1 MQGDKVTAKIGGNLH
16 IETLQEKET
25 YEEKNT
31 SAGFDLSWDIRAGKF
46 SKPTFGLSAGRG
58 TIDSHYRSARGQ
70 SGIFA
75 GKDGFDIY
83 VEKNTDLKGAVIA
96 SEADAGKNR
105 LSTGTFSFSDLENG
119 ADYSAKDYGI
129 SVQTQRKRQLT
140 GKIHSETGELEA
152 TEVQELNIHPSVSI
166 PLRGHA
172 SSTTKSAVAAGAIDI
187 RENPGQDISAL
198 DRDMQNTLNE
208 LDRIF
213 HRSDIK
219 EKQEW
224 IGILSS
230 EGYRMIGDYSLWHY
244 KEAIKEAA
252 KHEKG
257 SEAYKK
263 AMKEADRWQDGG
275 AYKTMLHA
283 SFGGLLSSFSG
294 ASFSAGAITG
304 TVNELMIKELQNIK
318 SPELKQAFSLIAGAA
333 IGKMAGDSPWTEA
346 AIAEQATQNN
356 FLIHEYQVKMAYALK
371 EALDSGDHQR
381 ILNVVAYFAAL
392 SSYSMKHPT
401 RAEQLD
407 WVLLNG
413 PIEPLLLK
421 QLMRIDNP
429 NDSIHASDMINDA
442 LNRIV
447 TSTYGWEATLLAN
460 LYFSRLEN
468 GFYQHD
474 GFTIPDEAF
483 HRLEWEQPRL
493 LQKIYA
499 QEMAKLAATEPKEY
513 VQRVYQNG
521 GYWNDSGI
529 LVDNGEERP
538 YFLQRG
544 DYEYQY
550 NHLPIAGHFP
560 DGTPYIRAEK
570 GDGAMADWPVWSA
583 PRAEIRNPS
592 NAKIHESL
600 DILGYVPGLG
610 TATGLAD
617 SAVYLIE
624 KDYPNAALA
633 AVTSIPGAKYAKLG
647 GKIRE
652 ILPSLT
658 AVEKLAKEKALL
670 GTAGKFKDA
679 ALENGYLAYI
689 ARKNQQGKPPRDRID
704 WKEAYDYWLHD
715 SPMARGNAFNNT
727 ANKKEWYPYN
737 EIHLTNGK
745 RLDSYDP
752 VKGEIVSRKATD
764 LEMIDMKTF
773 ERYLKELRDK
783 YPPGTKIRSNTHP
796 KIDGQELHGKQILEI
811 PASNK
816 NFERI
821 DEYIAK
827 AEKEY
832 GIEIRFREE

>member
-1 MQGDKVTAKIGGNLH
+1 MLLH
-16 IETLQEKET
+16 
-25 YEEKNT
+25 
-31 SAGFDLSWDIRAGKF
+31 
-46 SKPTFGLSAGRG
+46 
-58 TIDSHYRSARGQ
+58 
-70 SGIFA
+70 
-75 GKDGFDIY
+75 
-83 VEKNTDLKGAVIA
+83 
-96 SEADAGKNR
+96 
-105 LSTGTFSFSDLENG
+105 
-119 ADYSAKDYGI
+119 
-129 SVQTQRKRQLT
+129 
-140 GKIHSETGELEA
+140 
-152 TEVQELNIHPSVSI
+152 
-166 PLRGHA
+166 
-172 SSTTKSAVAAGAIDI
+172 
-187 RENPGQDISAL
+187 
-198 DRDMQNTLNE
+198 
-208 LDRIF
+208 
-213 HRSDIK
+213 
-219 EKQEW
+219 
-224 IGILSS
+224 
-230 EGYRMIGDYSLWHY
+230 
-244 KEAIKEAA
+244 
-252 KHEKG
+252 
-257 SEAYKK
+257 
-263 AMKEADRWQDGG
+263 
-275 AYKTMLHA
+275 
-283 SFGGLLSSFSG
+283 
-294 ASFSAGAITG
+294 
-304 TVNELMIKELQNIK
+304 
-318 SPELKQAFSLIAGAA
+318 
-333 IGKMAGDSPWTEA
+333 
-346 AIAEQATQNN
+346 

-447 TSTYGWEATLLAN
+447 TSTYGWEATLLTN
-460 LYFSRLEN
+460 RYFSRLEN
-468 GFYQHD
+468 GFYQYD

-483 HRLEWEQPRL
+483 RHLEREQPGP
-493 LQKIYA
+493 LQKIYL
-499 QEMAKLAATEPKEY
+499 QGMAKLAATEPKEY

-550 NHLPIAGHFP
+550 NHLPIAGHFL

-570 GDGAMADWPVWSA
+570 GDGTMADWPVWSA

-624 KDYPNAALA
+624 KDYPNAILA
-633 AVTSIPGAKYAKLG
+633 AAASIPGAKYAKLG
-647 GKIRE
+647 GKIHK
-652 ILPSLT
+652 ILPPLT

-704 WKEAYDYWLHD
+704 WKEAHDYWLND
-715 SPMARGNAFNNT
+715 SPLARGNAFNNT
-727 ANKKEWYPYN
+727 AKESRWYPYN
-737 EIHLTNGK
+737 EIHLANGK

-783 YPPGTKIRSNTHP
+783 YPPGTKIRSNTNRQ
-796 KIDGQELHGKQILEI
+796 IDGQELRGRQILEI

-816 NFERI
+816 NFEKI
-821 DEYIAK
+821 KEYENLAR
-827 AEKEY
+827 EKY
-832 GIEIRFREE
+832 GIELRYREE